1 MGHVLPDAP
10 DVTSLASL
18 TPAARVLD
26 RALDRA
32 MLRAAHRL
40 GPVHSQMNV
49 QTTSRVRGPG
59 SFKPSPEHAAGLAVD
74 KVFRPPDDPAGL
86 LPLYRDDHL
95 TGLIGRE
102 LADDP
107 AMTQV
112 LANHAVILVTEPD
125 ATGGT
130 GYGHYHAAVDSYT
143 ALPDHGMPE
152 APGLHIGALLIDANR
167 RTQHYSFNHI
177 ESRKK
182 PISMYDNDDQRR
194 LHGGIALTDIGGFG
208 RDDDDDDDGGIDDEI
223 GGADDDDDDDE
234 GGFEEGAFD
243 QGGLEEGGCPCT
255 GDYGQG
261 GLSDATLAKRMA
273 DAIAEEAEHG
283 GVGPGSDDVFDVGAL
298 DGTDDGGPRR
308 VRGKRRALWR
318 ARKLR
323 RQGARRVRV
332 RKVGKAKRVPGVK
345 SGAGSTAS
353 RERGNIFATSD
364 VEIPV
369 IMYQKTDKFDI
380 KVYEAPKLSQRI
392 SLQQVLDQFRQDAS
406 DADPPPTLLRN
417 VVQSAGAPF
426 ANALAPTTGVRTLP
440 YFTFKLSGAPL
451 TTTTAM
457 IVTLRVA
464 YMKRGG
470 APRMFSLTME
480 LKGLFANQP
489 VAVHPF
495 DFSAD
500 MLVYAPGILNNGGSF
515 VAGVLQPPAI
525 LSTNF
530 TGIDSGVKCDLSI
543 SGVRDDGSREL
554 FQWYRKAAKTWK

>member
-1 MGHVLPDAP
+1 MLAAARRIGPLH
-10 DVTSLASL
+10 ASL
-18 TPAARVLD
+18 
-26 RALDRA
+26 
-32 MLRAAHRL
+32 
-40 GPVHSQMNV
+40 NV

-59 SFKPSPEHAAGLAVD
+59 SPKPSPEHAAGLAID
-74 KVFRPPDDPAGL
+74 KVFRPPDDAAGL
-86 LPLYRDDHL
+86 LPLYRDDQL
-95 TGLIGRE
+95 TGLIGRA

-107 AMTQV
+107 IMAP
-112 LANHAVILVTEPD
+112 LLRKHAVILVTEPD

-130 GYGHYHAAVDSYT
+130 GFGHYHAAVDSHRV
-143 ALPDHGMPE
+143 LPDHGMPSE
-152 APGLHIGALLIDANR
+152 PGLYVGALLIDSDR
-167 RTQHYSFNHI
+167 RTQNYSFNRL
-177 ESRKK
+177 EPRKQTTQ
-182 PISMYDNDDQRR
+182 MYDNDDQRR
-194 LHGGIALTDIGGFG
+194 LHGGIALADIGGFG
-208 RDDDDDDDGGIDDEI
+208 NDDDGDDDGGIDDDEY
-223 GGADDDDDDDE
+223 GGADDDDDDD

-243 QGGLEEGGCPCT
+243 QGGMDEGGCPCA

-283 GVGPGSDDVFDVGAL
+283 GVGPGSDDIYDIGAL

-308 VRGKRRALWR
+308 VRGKRRALRR
-318 ARKLR
+318 ARRLR
-323 RQGARRVRV
+323 RKGARRVRV
-332 RKVGKAKRVPGVK
+332 RKVGKARRVPGVK
-345 SGAGSTAS
+345 SGAGSTMA

-364 VEIPV
+364 VEIPI

-417 VVQSAGAPF
+417 VVQSTGTPF

-457 IVTLRVA
+457 IVSLRVA

-515 VAGVLQPPAI
+515 VAGVLQPPAV
-525 LSTNF
+525 LATNF
-530 TGIDSGVKCDLSI
+530 TGVDAGVKCDLSI

-554 FQWYRKAAKTWK
+554 FKWYRQAAKTWK